1 MSRIRLIHWNA
12 AEAEERAAQLAS
24 AGHDVVHEALRDA
37 SSLRALARRPPE
49 AVVIDLSRL
58 PMQGRDLGL
67 WLRKQKATRHVPL
80 VFVDGDPAKV
90 ARAREHLPDAVYA
103 SWRGIRSALRRA
115 VARPPAEPV
124 VPRSTLAG
132 YSGTP
137 LPRKLGIKPGA
148 AVALLGA
155 PRGFERTLG
164 ALPAGA
170 RLRRGLRGRH
180 DLILWFVPARA
191 ELTRR
196 ATDLAGRL
204 GAGRLWICWRK
215 QTSGAA
221 TDLNERRVREAG
233 LAAGLVDYKIAALDG
248 TWSGLLFTRRRR
260 LRR

>member
-12 AEAEERAAQLAS
+12 AEAEERAARLAS
-24 AGHDVVHEALRDA
+24 AGHDVEHGELRDS
-37 SSLRALARRPPE
+37 SSLR
-49 AVVIDLSRL
+49 
-58 PMQGRDLGL
+58 
-67 WLRKQKATRHVPL
+67 
-80 VFVDGDPAKV
+80 
-90 ARAREHLPDAVYA
+90 
-103 SWRGIRSALRRA
+103 ALRRA

-170 RLRRGLRGRH
+170 RLRRELRGRH
-180 DLILWFVPARA
+180 DLTLWFVPARA
-191 ELTRR
+191 DLARR
-196 ATDLAGRL
+196 VASLAGRL

-215 QTSGAA
+215 QTSGTA
-221 TDLNERRVREAG
+221 TDVNERLVREAG

-248 TWSGLLFTRRRR
+248 TWSGLLFTRRTRSRR
-260 LRR
+260 